1 MGREPHKVRTMI
13 HKMDH
18 GVKSTPNRRG
28 ALTAGGAALFA
39 ATGLW
44 LSRRPPADD
53 AAPVEARGPDGL
65 PPLGTMLTPDEV
77 ALLRAYRGEGERGVM
92 DWLTRGLGIE
102 APRRPAGPVDA
113 SNVRRASRGL
123 GLLARA

>member
-1 MGREPHKVRTMI
+1 MI

-28 ALTAGGAALFA
+28 ALAASGAALFA

-44 LSRRPPADD
+44 LSRRPPDSD
-53 AAPVEARGPDGL
+53 AVPVEARGPDGM
-65 PPLGTMLTPDEV
+65 PPLGTVLTHDEV

-92 DWLTRGLGIE
+92 DWLTAGLQVE

-113 SNVRRASRGL
+113 NNVRRASRGL

>member
-1 MGREPHKVRTMI
+1 MI
-13 HKMDH
+13 HDKDR

-28 ALTAGGAALFA
+28 ALAAGGAAVFA

-44 LSRRPPADD
+44 LSRRPPHDNPT
-53 AAPVEARGPDGL
+53 PVEARGPDGM
-65 PPLGTMLTPDEV
+65 PPVGTMLTPDEV
-77 ALLRAYRGEGERGVM
+77 ALLNAYRGEGERGVM
-92 DWLTRGLGIE
+92 DWLTAGLQVE

-113 SNVRRASRGL
+113 NNVRRASRGL

>member
-1 MGREPHKVRTMI
+1 MI
-13 HKMDH
+13 SQNDH

-28 ALTAGGAALFA
+28 ALTAGGAAVFA

-44 LSRRPPADD
+44 LSRRPPHDNPT
-53 AAPVEARGPDGL
+53 PVEARGPDGL

>member
-1 MGREPHKVRTMI
+1 MI
-13 HKMDH
+13 SQNDH

-28 ALTAGGAALFA
+28 ALAASGAAVFA

-44 LSRRPPADD
+44 LSRRPPHDNPT
-53 AAPVEARGPDGL
+53 PVEARGPDGM

-102 APRRPAGPVDA
+102 AAQPAPVREPVSA
-113 SNVRRASRGL
+113 NNVRRASRGL